1 MFLSEFCH
9 KLLYLDGECRG
20 ICLGVAVSKKN
31 YTIKYLLCA
40 HERST
45 RPDFALPF
53 SALRSIG
60 IHGLT
65 LSRVRPAIPKNVFK
79 LFLDRPVYSGEG
91 AYFGCLQDVEFE
103 NDVASKLTTTE
114 NLRFSFTCVN
124 AVSDAVILRK
134 APVYPLGQRIPACSF
149 SENSA
154 FVTKS
159 VLRRAIE
166 KRELIKLTLSLSPFV
181 TPNTSPTI
189 STHPQER
196 R

>member
-1 MFLSEFCH
+1 MFLSEFCN
-9 KLLYLDGECRG
+9 KLLYLDGESRG

-31 YTIKYLLCA
+31 YTIKYLLCG

-79 LFLDRPVYSGEG
+79 LFPDRPVYSQEG
-91 AYFGCLQDVEFE
+91 AYLGCLQDVPFE
-103 NDVASKLTTTE
+103 NGVADKLITTE
-114 NLRFSFTCVN
+114 NLRFPFTCVS

-134 APVYPLGQRIPACSF
+134 SPVYPLGQRIPTSLF
-149 SENSA
+149 SEKQLI
-154 FVTKS
+154 VTKS

-181 TPNTSPTI
+181 TPNTSPTA
-189 STHPQER
+189 STHPQVR